1 MNQFPIDPEEM
12 ALRQD
17 LDFIASKQMI
27 GEGAPSYDSFNYN
40 EDSDAEDEER
50 ELPRAYQ

>member
-1 MNQFPIDPEEM
+1 MHQIPIDPEEM

-17 LDFIASKQMI
+17 LDFIASKEMI
-27 GEGAPSYDSFNYN
+27 GEGAPSYDAFMYN
-40 EDSDAEDEER
+40 EDDEAEGDER